1 MFRSFCPGENT
12 TNVQLNPGSCTQAPA
27 LWSGAL
33 ALGQFAR
40 YTMMDQRDMSPF
52 LAVGVCFMVVL
63 ILMGIRAYR
72 ATTQRKTPSKADRAT
87 RELPQRT
94 YPILNFNEKSAP
106 GFASPKCGTENVRV
120 QEMQMY
126 KELYFKL
133 QNLDQYPEIL
143 PQARDLLISMFSET
157 LAASVKNPTAGIL
170 SVERYTRDGLAK
182 FVQTKD
188 DQMAQ
193 LWEEYLKRRRD
204 GMPRELFQDR
214 EEAKWWLKQVAPA
227 KYVDGAW
234 LGHIN
239 KITTPFALRRATK
252 IAWQVLS
259 EELGDGDVRKNHVY
273 VFAELMKEIGSG
285 LPNGDTADFIHP
297 RHNLN
302 EVAVWKA
309 AVAQLLISLFP
320 HEFLPEILGFNLHFE
335 GLTMETLKAAKELEE
350 LKFNAYYFFLHI
362 SIDNADSGHTMMALQ
377 AVVEY
382 FEHLQ
387 ATHGSLAVEHDWRR
401 FQTGFILADA
411 LPTTPISPSIQK
423 SAVDSFPRSECEA
436 QVIKIIQAKAAV
448 SHKIHCSS
456 RLKLG
461 GQALAD
467 WLNPSALASKIW
479 QRKFLD
485 ELSNVKPWV
494 RKGNSASSKL
504 IQELSWGGKM
514 FGSFTQREVEIFKRW
529 IDAMRSHDPKF
540 YWSFSH
546 RTETPSSQ
554 LFQNRDITTEYP
566 VFASIPAE
574 ALLSEPM
581 SSGGSPNPSL
591 DSPLEISGMLDMRK
605 LGPLWFTHPCLLE
618 SFVSVPYKTTT
629 VTACCV
635 VRLMRAQA
643 GFGAEGPWVDGMD
656 EARRTDSVGLVELG
670 LALTEKAGLSPPASL
685 QEVLTN
691 WPSEFALTMLH
702 TSMRPTANAALL
714 LGLAWA
720 FVALHDALT
729 HSAILSDTHQQVL
742 RQIARRERDSL
753 TVCLNELKTNG
764 SEYAMFCKGYHVGKA
779 EIERCF

>member
-1 MFRSFCPGENT
+1 
-12 TNVQLNPGSCTQAPA
+12 
-27 LWSGAL
+27 
-33 ALGQFAR
+33 
-40 YTMMDQRDMSPF
+40 MMDQRHLSPVLVAGF
-52 LAVGVCFMVVL
+52 CFIAVLLFT
-63 ILMGIRAYR
+63 GIRAYR
-72 ATTQRKTPSKADRAT
+72 ATAHLKALSKAERAE

-94 YPILNFNEKSAP
+94 YPISNVNEKSIPAFP
-106 GFASPKCGTENVRV
+106 GPKGGTDNVQV

-157 LAASVKNPTAGIL
+157 LAASVKNPKAGIL

-182 FVQTKD
+182 FVQTKE

-193 LWEEYLKRRRD
+193 LWEDYLKRRRA

-273 VFAELMKEIGSG
+273 VFTELMKEIGSG
-285 LPNGDTADFIHP
+285 LPNGDSADFIHP

-302 EVAVWKA
+302 EAVVWKA

-320 HEFLPEILGFNLHFE
+320 HDFLPEILGFNLQFE
-335 GLTMETLKAAKELEE
+335 GLTMETLKAAKEVEE
-350 LKFNAYYFFLHI
+350 VKFNAYYFFLHI
-362 SIDNADSGHTMMALQ
+362 TIDNADSGHTMMAMQ

-387 ATHGSLAVEHDWRR
+387 ATQGSLAVDHAWRR
-401 FQTGFILADA
+401 FQTGYNLSDA
-411 LPTTPISPSIQK
+411 LPTTPISPSMRK
-423 SAVDSFPRSECEA
+423 SAVNSFPRSEGEG

-456 RLKLG
+456 RLKVG
-461 GQALAD
+461 RQALVD
-467 WLNPSALASKIW
+467 WLDPSALASKSW
-479 QRKFLD
+479 QMEFLD
-485 ELSNVKPWV
+485 ELGNLRPWV

-514 FGSFTQREVEIFKRW
+514 FGSFTQREVEVFKRW
-529 IDAMRSHDPKF
+529 IDSMRSHDPRF
-540 YWSFSH
+540 YWSFTH
-546 RTETPSSQ
+546 RRQTPSGQ
-554 LFQNRDITTEYP
+554 VFQNRDITSEYP
-566 VFASIPAE
+566 VFASMPAE
-574 ALLSEPM
+574 ALRSEAM
-581 SSGGSPNPSL
+581 YSWGSPFPSL
-591 DSPLEISGMLDMRK
+591 DSALDIPGTVDMRK

-618 SFVSVPYKTTT
+618 SFISVPYKSTT
-629 VTACCV
+629 VIACCV

-670 LALTEKAGLSPPASL
+670 LALTEKAGLSQPASL
-685 QEVLTN
+685 HEVLTK
-691 WPSEFALTMLH
+691 WPSDFALTMLH
-702 TSMRPTANAALL
+702 KSMRPTANAAWL

-720 FVALHDALT
+720 FVALHDAMTHSTMLT
-729 HSAILSDTHQQVL
+729 HTHQQVL

-753 TVCLNELKTNG
+753 TVCLNELKTNE
-764 SEYAMFCKGYHVGKA
+764 SEHAMFCEGYHVGRA
-779 EIERCF
+779 EIERCC